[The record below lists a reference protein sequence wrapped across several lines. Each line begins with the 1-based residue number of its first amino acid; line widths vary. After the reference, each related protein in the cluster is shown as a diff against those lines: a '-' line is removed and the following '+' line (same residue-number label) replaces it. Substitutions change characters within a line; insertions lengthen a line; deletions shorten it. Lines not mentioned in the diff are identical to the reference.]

1 MGLVAV
7 SSEHPSDQKTAA
19 DEVVQL
25 CSGLI
30 RIDSTNYGDGSGPGE
45 REAAE
50 YVAER
55 LAEVGLEPEIV
66 ETGERRTN
74 VIARIEGED
83 RSRDAMLIHGHLDVV
98 PANAEDWTADPF
110 GGEVKDGCVWGRG
123 AIDMKDM
130 DAMTLAVI
138 RQRLREGRKP
148 ARDVVLAFL
157 ADEEA
162 GGSNGAHR
170 LIDTRPELFDGIS
183 EGIGEVG
190 GFSVSLGGDVR
201 LYLIETAEKG
211 LAWMRL
217 TARGRAGHGSMVN
230 DDNAVTALCEAVARV
245 GRHSFPIRVTKT
257 VRHFLAEVSD
267 VLGVDLDPDD
277 MDSVVAK
284 LGPIAIIIGATL
296 RNTVSPTML
305 AAGYKVNVIPG
316 QAEAHIDG
324 RFLPGHEEEFFAEL
338 DSLLGPDIQREF
350 VHHDVALE
358 TEFEGRLVDA
368 ACAALKA
375 EDPIARPIPYML
387 SGGTDAKAFSRLGI
401 PCIGFAPLLLPPNL
415 DFAAMFHGVDERVPT
430 DALVFGTRVLDRFLD
445 LC

>member
-1 MGLVAV
+1 MTAPP
-7 SSEHPSDQKTAA
+7 EHPSDRRSAA

-25 CSGLI
+25 CSDLI
-30 RIDSTNYGDGSGPGE
+30 RIDSTNFGDGSGPGE

-50 YVAER
+50 WVAAQ
-55 LAEVGLEPEIV
+55 LAEVGLEPTIV

-83 RSRDAMLIHGHLDVV
+83 RSRDALLIHGHLDVV
-98 PANAEDWTADPF
+98 PANAADWTVDPF
-110 GGEVKDGCVWGRG
+110 SGEVRDGCVWGRG
-123 AIDMKDM
+123 AVDMKDM
-130 DAMTLAVI
+130 DAMPLAVV

-162 GGSNGAHR
+162 GGQNGAHQ
-170 LIDTRPELFDGIS
+170 LVATRPELFEGVS
-183 EGIGEVG
+183 EGISEVG
-190 GFSVSLGGDVR
+190 GFSVSLGGDAR
-201 LYLIETAEKG
+201 FYLIETAEKG

-245 GRHSFPIRVTKT
+245 GRHTFPIRVTKT
-257 VRHFLAEVSD
+257 VKRFLAEVSD
-267 VLGVDLDPDD
+267 VLGVELAPDD
-277 MDSVVAK
+277 MDTVVAK
-284 LGPIAIIIGATL
+284 LGPIAILIGATL
-296 RNTVSPTML
+296 RNTVNPTML
-305 AAGYKVNVIPG
+305 AAGYKVNVVPG

-324 RFLPGHEEEFFAEL
+324 RFLPGFEDEFFETIDA
-338 DSLLGPDIQREF
+338 LLGPDVQREF
-350 VHHDVALE
+350 VHHDIALE

-368 ACAALKA
+368 ACAALVA
-375 EDPIARPIPYML
+375 EDPIARPIPYTL
-387 SGGTDAKAFSRLGI
+387 SGGTDSKAFWKLGI
-401 PCIGFAPLLLPPNL
+401 PCIGFAPLLLPPEL

-430 DALVFGTRVLDRFLD
+430 EALQFGTRVLDRFLD

>member
-1 MGLVAV
+1 VATA
-7 SSEHPSDQKTAA
+7 SEHPSDRRTAA

-25 CSGLI
+25 CSELI
-30 RIDSTNYGDGSGPGE
+30 RIDSSNYGDGSGPGE

-50 YVAER
+50 YVAEK
-55 LAEVGLEPEIV
+55 LAEVGLEPQIV

-74 VIARIEGED
+74 VIARVEGAE
-83 RSRDAMLIHGHLDVV
+83 RSREAMLIHGHLDVV
-98 PANAEDWTADPF
+98 PANAADWQVDPF
-110 GGEVKDGCVWGRG
+110 AGEVKDGCVWGRG
-123 AIDMKDM
+123 AVDMKNM
-130 DAMTLAVI
+130 DAMTLAVV

-162 GGSNGAHR
+162 GGSNGAHK
-170 LIDTRPELFDGIS
+170 LVDTRPELFDGVS

-190 GFSVSLGGDVR
+190 GFSISLGGDSR

-217 TARGRAGHGSMVN
+217 TARGRAGHGSMIN
-230 DDNAVTALCEAVARV
+230 DDNAVTALCEAVARI
-245 GRHSFPIRVTKT
+245 GRHTFPLRMTKT
-257 VRHFLAEVSD
+257 VRHFLNEVSD
-267 VLGVDLDPDD
+267 VLGVELDPDD
-277 MDSVVAK
+277 MDAVVAK
-284 LGPIAIIIGATL
+284 LGPIAILIGATL
-296 RNTVSPTML
+296 RNTVNPTML

-324 RFLPGHEEEFFAEL
+324 RFLPGFEEEFFETIDA
-338 DSLLGPDIQREF
+338 LLGPDVQREF
-350 VHHDVALE
+350 VHHDTALE
-358 TEFEGRLVDA
+358 TDFEGRMVDA

-375 EDPIARPIPYML
+375 EDPMARPIPYTL
-387 SGGTDAKAFSRLGI
+387 SGGTDAKALSRLGI
-401 PCIGFAPLLLPPNL
+401 PCIGFAPLQLPAGL

-430 DALVFGTRVLDRFLD
+430 DALEFGTRVLDRFLD